1 MVQFG
6 NEYTVRQAEIA
17 DELELRWLIQRKS
30 FVHSHLDWQSP
41 LAWLGKQPFYLLEEK
56 NQGIQAVLAFPR
68 DEDGT
73 VWLRLFAVAPGCS
86 LALAWS
92 KLWKAGLDW
101 HQEYSAE
108 SPITSLAIHPEMEKI
123 LFTAGFSEINRVISL
138 VWDAATA
145 RWPEMRRDLDLRK
158 MGPDDISRC
167 YQIDR
172 AAFKPI
178 WRNTITQLQ
187 AAYREAFYASVIRA
201 DGIVR
206 GYQISTTNPQGGHL
220 ARLAVDPA
228 FHKQGLGGQLLADL
242 LDKFFEAGILDVS
255 VNTQAD
261 NLASLDLYNR
271 FGFVELP
278 ETYPVF
284 QYQAGN

>member
-6 NEYTVRQAEIA
+6 TEYTVRQAEIA
-17 DELELRWLIQRKS
+17 DEHDLRSLIQRKS
-30 FVHSHLDWQSP
+30 FVHRHLGWRSP
-41 LAWLGKQPFYLLEEK
+41 LVWLGKQPFYILEEK
-56 NQGIQAVLAFPR
+56 NQGLQAALAFPR

-73 VWLRLFAVAPGCS
+73 VWLRLFAVAPGCP
-86 LALAWS
+86 LALAWD
-92 KLWKAGLDW
+92 KLWGAGLDW
-101 HQEYSAE
+101 HQEYSPE
-108 SPITSLAIHPEMEKI
+108 SPITSLVIQPEMEKI
-123 LFTAGFSEINRVISL
+123 LFTAGFSEINQVISL
-138 VWDAATA
+138 VWDVTTA
-145 RWPEMRRDLDLRK
+145 RWPEVQKDLDLRR
-158 MGPDDISRC
+158 MEPDDISRC

-178 WRNTITQLQ
+178 WRNTVTQLQ
-187 AAYREAFYASVIRA
+187 AAYQEASYASVIRV

-228 FHKQGLGGQLLADL
+228 YHKQGLGSQLLADL
-242 LDKFFEAGILDVS
+242 LNRFFEAGILDVS

-261 NLASLDLYNR
+261 NQASLDLYNR

-278 ETYPVF
+278 EIYPVF
-284 QYQAGN
+284 QYQAGR

>member
-6 NEYTVRQAEIA
+6 NEYTIRQAEIA
-17 DELELRWLIQRKS
+17 DEHDLRFLIQRKS
-30 FVHSHLDWQSP
+30 FVHRHLGWRSP
-41 LAWLGKQPFYLLEEK
+41 LAWLGKQPFYLLEETS
-56 NQGIQAVLAFPR
+56 QGLQAALAFPR
-68 DEDGT
+68 DEDGI

-86 LALAWS
+86 LSLAWS
-92 KLWKAGLDW
+92 KLWGAGLDW
-101 HQEYSAE
+101 HQEYSPE
-108 SPITSLAIHPEMEKI
+108 SPITSLAIQPEMEKI
-123 LFTAGFSEINRVISL
+123 LFSAGFKEINQVISL
-138 VWDAATA
+138 VWDVTTA
-145 RWPEMRRDLDLRK
+145 RWPEVQKDLDLRK
-158 MGPDDISRC
+158 MELEDISRC

-178 WRNTITQLQ
+178 WRNTVTQLQ
-187 AAYREAFYASVIRA
+187 SAYQEAFYASVLRIE
-201 DGIVR
+201 GIVR

-228 FHKQGLGGQLLADL
+228 FHNQGLGSQLLADL
-242 LDKFFEAGILDVS
+242 LNRFFEVGILDVS

-271 FGFVELP
+271 FGFVDLP

-284 QYQAGN
+284 QYQTGD